1 MSSWQAIGKQR
12 YRVEEDVVYWELVG
26 EVTAADVHAISD
38 VVVAVHRQHGIAYV
52 ICDATR
58 PTEFSPEARLAMRQR
73 HQSGRAVVAP
83 SVVVGGSA
91 VHRLLL
97 TLVVRAIG
105 LLGRKPP
112 LVEFVATMSAAEQWL
127 QQQREGRG
135 HRRSP
140 GAPS

>member
-12 YRVEEDVVYWELVG
+12 YRVQEDVVYWEIAG

-38 VVVAVHRQHGIAYV
+38 VTVAIHRQYGNVYV

-58 PTEFSPEARLAMRQR
+58 PTEFLPEARLAMRQR
-73 HQSGRAVVAP
+73 HEPGRAVTAP

-91 VHRLLL
+91 VHRVLL

-105 LLGRKPP
+105 LLGRNPP
-112 LVEFVATMSAAEQWL
+112 LVEFVATLSAAEQWL
-127 QQQREGRG
+127 KGQRELRG
-135 HRRSP
+135 QRQSP
-140 GAPS
+140 DAQS